1 MVSPAE
7 WGSNAWMLLHGLA
20 ERVGNQ
26 TNLTTIRDEQNQI
39 RFALREFGSLLPC
52 KTCQL
57 HYKEWVRKHSPDTFA
72 SKNGGYL
79 QEDMRLWVYNLHNE
93 VNNRREINIAF
104 PENSLEETYATV
116 DLRKS
121 ALELKS
127 VYQRGVQTG
136 VLKPED
142 WKRAWKHLD
151 LLLRFIGV

>member
-7 WGSNAWMLLHGLA
+7 WGPNAWMLLHGLA

-26 TNLTTIRDEQNQI
+26 PNLTTIRDEQNEI
-39 RFALREFGSLLPC
+39 RFTLKDFWALLPC

-57 HYKEWVRKHSPDTFA
+57 HYKEWVRKNPPDIFA

-93 VNNRREINIAF
+93 VNSRREINVAF
-104 PENSLEETYATV
+104 PESSLEETYGTV

-121 ALELKS
+121 AFELKS